1 MKRLHRERDK
11 RTRDNPIIGYHVVD
25 WDYRVIGPP
34 GTRLDPA
41 FDTEARA
48 LEAAA
53 KWGRRAEVRMTVP
66 LHLEGLLG
74 VLQHGG
80 DIVLD
85 GAAAQRPV
93 EACRRRGIR
102 INQRISE
109 TIHADEAEAVYS
121 SRAIVAE

>member
-1 MKRLHRERDK
+1 M
-11 RTRDNPIIGYHVVD
+11 
-25 WDYRVIGPP
+25 IGPP

-41 FDTEARA
+41 FSTEARA

-53 KWGRRAEVRMTVP
+53 KWGRRAEVSMTVP

-74 VLQHGG
+74 VLRCGG

-85 GAAAQRPV
+85 GAAALRLV
-93 EACRRRGIR
+93 KACRRQGIR
-102 INQRISE
+102 IDRRIGE
-109 TIHADEAEAVYS
+109 TIRAEETEALYS